1 MFEWVSEQRPKNP
14 TLRCEVVLVTTSTS
28 DDCPDQEPKATS
40 RNKTRSGVET
50 VYQWSPRT
58 RRTVALGIGFLA
70 ALVLWGSRDII
81 GPFVW
86 AGIFAYIFNPAVQG
100 LIRVTRVPRAVA
112 VALLFGI
119 GISVVA
125 LVAIFLVPRIT
136 DELNRLA
143 VELPA
148 IVTEVE
154 DMLPVEILGQPMVVQ
169 DVIDSI
175 TAGLTGILTD
185 ASKAI
190 GAFRSA
196 FTMMLHGLLAVVAAG
211 YLLLAGPSLV
221 HGILRLLPAHQK
233 SEAEILVG
241 SINNVLGGFIRGE
254 AMLIVI
260 MSVTTFIGLSIIG
273 IPFAVI
279 LAIATGFLELIPVFG
294 PIIAATPPIII
305 ALFTSNNFGWPGW
318 VAALVVAGM
327 YTVLRQLEDYLIIP
341 NVVGRVVRVHP
352 LVALFAIFA
361 GLQIWGVTGMV
372 IALPVAG
379 VARVL
384 LGYAYRRTIVS

>member
-1 MFEWVSEQRPKNP
+1 MPASI
-14 TLRCEVVLVTTSTS
+14 S
-28 DDCPDQEPKATS
+28 DDCPDQAPQVTS
-40 RNKTRSGVET
+40 RDLDDNKPRSGSDV

-70 ALVLWGSRDII
+70 ALVLWGARDII

-119 GISVVA
+119 GITLIA
-125 LVAIFLVPRIT
+125 LVAIFVVPRIT
-136 DELNRLA
+136 DELNHLA

-154 DMLPVEILGQPMVVQ
+154 DILPAEILGQPMVVQ

-221 HGILRLLPAHQK
+221 HGVLALLPASQK
-233 SEAEILVG
+233 SEVEVLVR
-241 SINNVLGGFIRGE
+241 SINKVLGGFIRGE

-372 IALPVAG
+372 VALPVAG

-384 LGYAYRRTIVS
+384 LGYAYRRTVVPR

>member
-1 MFEWVSEQRPKNP
+1 MPASI
-14 TLRCEVVLVTTSTS
+14 S
-28 DDCPDQEPKATS
+28 DDCPDQAPQVTS
-40 RNKTRSGVET
+40 RDLDDNKPRSGSEVA
-50 VYQWSPRT
+50 YQWSPRT

-70 ALVLWGSRDII
+70 ALVLWGARDII

-100 LIRVTRVPRAVA
+100 VVRVTRVPRAVA
-112 VALLFGI
+112 VSLLFGI
-119 GISVVA
+119 GISLIA
-125 LVAIFLVPRIT
+125 LVAIFVVPRIT
-136 DELNRLA
+136 DELNHLA

-154 DMLPVEILGQPMVVQ
+154 DILPAEILGQPMVVQ

-175 TAGLTGILTD
+175 AAGLTGILTD

-196 FTMMLHGLLAVVAAG
+196 FTMMLHGLLALVAAG

-221 HGILRLLPAHQK
+221 HGLLALLPANQK
-233 SEAEILVG
+233 SEVEVLVG
-241 SINNVLGGFIRGE
+241 SINKVLGGFIRGE
-254 AMLIVI
+254 ATLIVI
-260 MSVTTFIGLSIIG
+260 MSVATFIGLSIIG

-305 ALFTSNNFGWPGW
+305 ALFTLNNFGWPGW

-372 IALPVAG
+372 VALPVAG

-384 LGYAYRRTIVS
+384 LGYAYRRTVMPR

>member
-1 MFEWVSEQRPKNP
+1 MPASI
-14 TLRCEVVLVTTSTS
+14 S
-28 DDCPDQEPKATS
+28 DDCPDQAPQVTS
-40 RNKTRSGVET
+40 RDLDDNKPRSGSDV

-70 ALVLWGSRDII
+70 ALVLWGARDII

-119 GISVVA
+119 GITLVA
-125 LVAIFLVPRIT
+125 LVAIFVVPRIT
-136 DELNRLA
+136 DELNHLA

-154 DMLPVEILGQPMVVQ
+154 DILPAEILGQPMVVQ

-221 HGILRLLPAHQK
+221 HGVLALLPASQK
-233 SEAEILVG
+233 SEVEVLVR
-241 SINNVLGGFIRGE
+241 SINKVLGGFIRGE

-279 LAIATGFLELIPVFG
+279 LAIATGVLELIPVFG

-372 IALPVAG
+372 VALPVAG

-384 LGYAYRRTIVS
+384 LGYAYRRTVVPR

>member
-14 TLRCEVVLVTTSTS
+14 TLRCEVFLVTTSTS
-28 DDCPDQEPKATS
+28 DDCPDQEPQATS
-40 RNKTRSGVET
+40 RNKTRSGSEM

-100 LIRVTRVPRAVA
+100 LIRVTRLPRAVA

-125 LVAIFLVPRIT
+125 
-136 DELNRLA
+136 
-143 VELPA
+143 
-148 IVTEVE
+148 
-154 DMLPVEILGQPMVVQ
+154 EILGQPMVVQ

-384 LGYAYRRTIVS
+384 LGYAYRRTVVS

>member
-1 MFEWVSEQRPKNP
+1 MSAINSEESPNQVR
-14 TLRCEVVLVTTSTS
+14 
-28 DDCPDQEPKATS
+28 QETS
-40 RNKTRSGVET
+40 RDFDDNEARSGFEAG
-50 VYQWSPRT
+50 YRWSPRT
-58 RRTVALGIGFLA
+58 RRTVALGIGFLT
-70 ALVLWGSRDII
+70 ALVLWGARDII

-86 AGIFAYIFNPAVQG
+86 AGIFSYIFNPAVQA
-100 LIRVTRVPRAVA
+100 LIRITRVPRAVA

-119 GISVVA
+119 GLSLVA
-125 LVAIFLVPRIT
+125 LVGIFVVPRIT
-136 DELNRLA
+136 DELNRLV

-154 DMLPVEILGQPMVVQ
+154 EMVPSQILGQPMVIQ
-169 DVIDSI
+169 DVIDSV

-185 ASKAI
+185 ASRAI
-190 GAFRSA
+190 SAFRTA
-196 FTMMLHGLLAVVAAG
+196 FTMILHGLLAVVAAG
-211 YLLLAGPSLV
+211 YLLLAGPRLV
-221 HGILRLLPAHQK
+221 HGALALLPANQK
-233 SEAEILVG
+233 VEAEALVG
-241 SINNVLGGFIRGE
+241 SIHNVLGGFIRGE

-260 MSVTTFIGLSIIG
+260 MSVTTFIGLSIVG

-294 PIIAATPPIII
+294 PIIAAAPPVII

-318 VAALVVAGM
+318 VAAGVVAGM
-327 YTVLRQLEDYLIIP
+327 YMVLRQLEDYLIIP

-372 IALPVAG
+372 VALPVAG

-384 LGYAYRRTIVS
+384 LGYAYRRTVVPR